1 MLATMVAVAWRWR
14 AAAVLRLL
22 LRRGHIGVGP
32 LEGVFA
38 AVAKAVWGAEKRG
51 SIQARRSVL

>member
-38 AVAKAVWGAEKRG
+38 AVAKAVRGAEKRG
-51 SIQARRSVL
+51 SIQARRLVL